1 MRRSSKPSASLL
13 ITTYNDTL
21 RLEKTLAA
29 YSRLKTKPLEII
41 VCDDGSGPETKA
53 LVEEFARQSSV
64 PIKHIWQEDRGW
76 DVATI
81 RNHGAVSARGN
92 YLIMT
97 DGDCVPHC
105 DFIAD
110 HLAEA
115 EQGCFVYGSRAHVRE
130 NFIQE
135 FSNHPLRIAWFI
147 LQNKVHNRK
156 NAIRVPFHRADIFS
170 VKDFSNI
177 ESLANTALASNF
189 GVWKND
195 FMAVDGFDE
204 SFKCWWPEDSEL
216 SVRLLNWGLKI
227 KKYRHK
233 CIMYHLDHRQATR
246 SGETG
251 QGYRMTWE
259 HLTGGVKLAKSG
271 FSKRTSDAIRK
282 SAEQKTDSFC

>member
-1 MRRSSKPSASLL
+1 MKRSGKPSASLL

-53 LVEEFARQSSV
+53 LVEALARQSSF
-64 PIKHIWQEDRGW
+64 PIKHIWQEDRSW

-81 RNHGAVSARGN
+81 RNRGAVSARGN

-97 DGDCVPHC
+97 DGDCVPHR

-115 EQGCFVYGSRAHVRE
+115 EQGCFVFGSRAHVRE

-135 FSNHPLRIAWFI
+135 FSNHPLRIAWLI
-147 LQNKVHNRK
+147 LWSKVHNRK

-170 VKDFSNI
+170 VKDLPSI
-177 ESLANTALASNF
+177 EPLANTALGCNF

-195 FMAVDGFDE
+195 FMVVGGFDE
-204 SFKCWWPEDSEL
+204 SLKCWWPEDSEL
-216 SVRLLNWGLKI
+216 SARLLNRGLKI
-227 KKYRHK
+227 KKYRQK
-233 CIMYHLDHRQATR
+233 CIVYHLDHRQATR

-251 QGYRMTWE
+251 EGYRMAWE
-259 HLTGGVKLAKSG
+259 HLTGGIKFAKNG
-271 FSKRTSDAIRK
+271 LSKRTSDAIRK
-282 SAEQKTDSFC
+282 SAEQAADSSC

>member
-1 MRRSSKPSASLL
+1 MTRSAKPSASLL

-21 RLEKTLAA
+21 RLEKTLTA
-29 YSRLKTKPLEII
+29 YNRLKTKPLEII

-53 LVEEFARQSSV
+53 LVEAFARQSSV

-76 DVATI
+76 DVAGI

-97 DGDCVPHC
+97 DGDCVPHR

-115 EQGCFVYGSRAHVRE
+115 EQGCFVFGSRAHVRE

-135 FSNHPLRIAWFI
+135 FSNHPLRMAWLI
-147 LQNKVHNRK
+147 LQSKVYNRK

-170 VKDFSNI
+170 VKDFPSI
-177 ESLANTALASNF
+177 EPLANTALCCNF

-195 FMAVDGFDE
+195 FMVVDGFDE
-204 SFKCWWPEDSEL
+204 SLKC
-216 SVRLLNWGLKI
+216 
-227 KKYRHK
+227 
-233 CIMYHLDHRQATR
+233 
-246 SGETG
+246 
-251 QGYRMTWE
+251 
-259 HLTGGVKLAKSG
+259 
-271 FSKRTSDAIRK
+271 
-282 SAEQKTDSFC
+282 